1 MKSKSIITFFF
12 PVVYILI
19 LYCLRELNWSLY
31 TNIAKEDSLLE
42 YIQFFLY
49 LFSFCIIFYSLVKK
63 AALFNRFE
71 KALLVICTVG
81 FFIMSMEEI
90 SWGQRLLTF
99 ETPEYFLEQNSQF
112 ELNVHNLKPIQNILH
127 MLYAAVGLAFGVV
140 LPIFK
145 ILIKKRALTKY
156 FPDFKTSL
164 YFIFVSVF
172 YLLLQY
178 TNVSAPES
186 IYFIKWQDQ
195 EVFELLLALGLFIG
209 FAVRVLKNSNG
220 KSI

>member
-1 MKSKSIITFFF
+1 MKSRSIITFFF

-42 YIQFFLY
+42 YIQFSLY
-49 LFSFCIIFYSLVKK
+49 LFSFFVIFYSLVKS
-63 AALFNRFE
+63 AASFNRFE
-71 KALLVICTVG
+71 KVILVICLVA
-81 FFIMSMEEI
+81 FFVMSMEEI

-127 MLYAAVGLAFGVV
+127 ILYVAAGIVLGVV
-140 LPIFK
+140 LPASK
-145 ILIKKRALTKY
+145 TLIKKRTLTKY
-156 FPDFKTSL
+156 FPDFRTSL

-172 YLLLQY
+172 YILLQH
-178 TNVSAPES
+178 TNMNAPES

-209 FAVRVLKNSNG
+209 FAVKVLKNS
-220 KSI
+220 KEESL